1 MTGTA
6 PATQAVLLRPGR
18 LTRPAPRTG
27 VTRIGVTG
35 HRAIPAAVEPVVR
48 AGMRALFHGDGLS
61 HDDGGDG
68 LSHGDG
74 DGGPLEALTSL
85 AAGADQ
91 IFADIALANGVPV
104 TAVIPGT
111 DHEAGLGDAATLRAY
126 RRILRSCAK
135 QERLPPEPTREAA
148 YLAAG
153 RWIVDHADH
162 LVAVWDGLPARG
174 VGGTGDVVAYA
185 RRTGVPVTVL
195 WRPGVVR
202 D

>member
-6 PATQAVLLRPGR
+6 PATQAVLLHPDSP
-18 LTRPAPRTG
+18 TRPAPRTG

-48 AGMRALFHGDGLS
+48 AGMRALFHGDGLF

-91 IFADIALANGVPV
+91 IFADIALTNGVPV

-111 DHEAGLGDAATLRAY
+111 DYEAGLGDAATLRAY

-135 QERLPPEPTREAA
+135 QERLPPEPTREEA

-162 LVAVWDGLPARG
+162 LVAVWDGLTARG
-174 VGGTGDVVAYA
+174 IGGTGDVVEYA

-195 WRPGVVR
+195 WKPGVVR

>member
-6 PATQAVLLRPGR
+6 PATQAVLLHPDR
-18 LTRPAPRTG
+18 LTRRAPRTG

-35 HRAIPAAVEPVVR
+35 HRAIPVAVEPVVR

-61 HDDGGDG
+61 H
-68 LSHGDG
+68 GDG
-74 DGGPLEALTSL
+74 DGGRLEALTSL

-91 IFADIALANGVPV
+91 IFADIALADGVPV

-111 DHEAGLGDAATLRAY
+111 DYEAGLGDAATLRAY

-135 QERLPPEPTREAA
+135 QERLPPEPTREGA

-174 VGGTGDVVAYA
+174 IGGTGDVVEYA
-185 RRTGVPVTVL
+185 RRTGVPVTIL
-195 WRPGVVR
+195 WKPGVVR

>member
-6 PATQAVLLRPGR
+6 PATQAVLLHPDSP
-18 LTRPAPRTG
+18 TRPAPRTG

-48 AGMRALFHGDGLS
+48 AGMRALFHGDGLF

-74 DGGPLEALTSL
+74 DRGPLEALTSL

-111 DHEAGLGDAATLRAY
+111 DYEVEAWATPPPCAPTGASCVPAPSRSGCRPS
-126 RRILRSCAK
+126 RR
-135 QERLPPEPTREAA
+135 
-148 YLAAG
+148 
-153 RWIVDHADH
+153 
-162 LVAVWDGLPARG
+162 
-174 VGGTGDVVAYA
+174 A
-185 RRTGVPVTVL
+185 RRRTSRQAGGSSTTPTT
-195 WRPGVVR
+195 WSPSGTA
-202 D
+202 

>member
-6 PATQAVLLRPGR
+6 PATQAVLLHPDR
-18 LTRPAPRTG
+18 LTRPVPRTG

-35 HRAIPAAVEPVVR
+35 HRAIPAAVEPVVLT
-48 AGMRALFHGDGLS
+48 GMRALFLGDGLF

-68 LSHGDG
+68 PSHGDG

-91 IFADIALANGVPV
+91 LFADIALANGVPV

-111 DHEAGLGDAATLRAY
+111 DYEAGLGDAATLRAY

-135 QERLPPEPTREAA
+135 QERLPPEPTREEA

-174 VGGTGDVVAYA
+174 IGGTGDVVEYA

-195 WRPGVVR
+195 WKPCVVR